1 MYRELIK
8 KIKSKKIKVSIIGLG
23 YVGLPLALRFIKSG
37 IKVFGIDTDKKK
49 ILKLKSGNSYIGS
62 IKNHQLKYFKKNKD
76 NFSDNLEDVKKAD
89 VIIICLPT
97 PLKKNKTP
105 DMSYVFNFSKKIKKY
120 IKDGQIIILES
131 TVYPGATLSLINYLG
146 LKRKNIGLKNF
157 LIYSPE
163 RENPGYKS
171 FNYRDTPKVV
181 SGFSKKCINLG
192 DIIYKLFVK
201 KRVLLNSTAEAEA
214 TKLLENLYRSVNI
227 GLVNEFKMICDKM
240 NINVQNVID
249 AASTKNFG
257 FKKFTPGPGLGGH
270 CIPIDPYYLYWAS
283 SKYGYFPKFIKTSG
297 EINNKMP
304 SWVVNKIIKT
314 FKKNKISFKNKKI
327 LLVGVA
333 YKKNVDDDRETP
345 AFEIMS
351 RLEKKNIKTDYY
363 DPFIPKLKSGRKYK
377 YSKKSI
383 KFNSKQIQKYMASLV
398 ITDHDSVDY
407 KKLLINSKLVF
418 DTRAVFKNI
427 KNSNKIIRC

>member
-37 IKVFGIDTDKKK
+37 IKVFGIDTDIKK

-201 KRVLLNSTAEAEA
+201 KRVLLNSIAEAEA

-227 GLVNEFKMICDKM
+227 GLVNEFKIICDKM

-407 KKLLINSKLVF
+407 KKLLTNSKLVF